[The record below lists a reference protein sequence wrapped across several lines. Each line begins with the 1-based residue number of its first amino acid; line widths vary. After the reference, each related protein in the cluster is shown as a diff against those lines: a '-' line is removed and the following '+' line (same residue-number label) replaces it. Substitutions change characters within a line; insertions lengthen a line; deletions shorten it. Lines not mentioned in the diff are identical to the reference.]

1 MQFRDYTTFSNS
13 TIGPMS
19 VDVIVSSDKSI
30 KENVFIQ
37 LITGR
42 FGGALC
48 CQDSE
53 RAGRLE
59 AADRV
64 PPRGF
69 CYEGLQVRQTK
80 NVFESVLNL
89 FYGDI
94 IMHEIVFFRE
104 TNFKNNSN

>member
-89 FYGDI
+89 NI
-94 IMHEIVFFRE
+94 SARSM
-104 TNFKNNSN
+104 